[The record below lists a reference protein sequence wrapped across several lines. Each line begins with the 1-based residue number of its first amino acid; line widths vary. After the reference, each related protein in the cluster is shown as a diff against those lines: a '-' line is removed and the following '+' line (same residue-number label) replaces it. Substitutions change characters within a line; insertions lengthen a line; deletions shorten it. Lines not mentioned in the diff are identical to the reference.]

1 MREMLSARHLKV
13 SFGSL
18 CILDDVSFSLEAGT
32 WMMLVGPNGA
42 GKSTIVNV
50 ISGGLPYEGDVFY
63 EGRDIRGYR
72 PQELARQMGV
82 LAQTHSLE
90 YSFTVSEV
98 VRLGRYS
105 HAKGVFRASDPERD
119 DLVEKALEMTGMTKY
134 ADHSVL
140 ELSGGEQQRMFLAQL
155 FAQNPRLLILD
166 EPTNHLDL
174 IYQKQTFELITDWLA
189 KGDRAVISVVHDLSL
204 AKAYGTDALLL
215 NRGKTISQGPI
226 QEVFSRSNLLDTFNI
241 DVYAWMG
248 EMLGQWSEGSR

>member
-1 MREMLSARHLKV
+1 MREMLEARHLKV

-18 CILDDVSFSLEAGT
+18 CILNDVSFSLEAGT

-42 GKSTIVNV
+42 GKSTIVNA

-63 EGRDIRGYR
+63 EGRDIREYR
-72 PQELARQMGV
+72 PHELARQMGI
-82 LAQTHSLE
+82 LAQKHSLE

-105 HAKGVFRASDPERD
+105 HAKGLFHSSDPDRD
-119 DLVEKALEMTGMTKY
+119 ALVEKALEMTGMTEY

-166 EPTNHLDL
+166 EPTNHFDL

-215 NRGKTISQGPI
+215 NRGKAIAQGPI
-226 QEVFSRSNLLDTFNI
+226 QEVLSRSNLLDTFNI
-241 DVYAWMG
+241 DVYAWME
-248 EMLGQWSEGSR
+248 EMLGQWSEENR